1 MQHLHAGTIVLIVV
15 VGTYTLLAAIQDIR
29 FRRIPNWLTVTALL
43 LGLVYQLGF
52 YGVSGLIDAGSGF
65 ALGFGTLFV
74 LWLMGGGGAGD
85 VKLLGALGVWLGFRG
100 TFQVIVL
107 STVLVAI
114 LQLGRVIVGLA
125 RNVTRSRTERASS
138 CEVATDSQTQPVER
152 TVAYAVPVAVAT
164 WVVGALVVLKSIAA
178 ASANGL

>member
-1 MQHLHAGTIVLIVV
+1 MQHLHADIIVLIVA
-15 VGTYTLLAAIQDIR
+15 VGTFTLLAAIWDIR
-29 FRRIPNWLTVTALL
+29 FRRIPNWLNVAALL

-52 YGVSGLIDAGSGF
+52 FGVPGLFAAGSGF

-114 LQLGRVIVGLA
+114 LQLGRMVVGLV
-125 RNVTRSRTERASS
+125 RNTYRPAERLSS
-138 CEVATDSQTQPVER
+138 SEVAADSRSQSVER
-152 TVAYAVPVAVAT
+152 TVAFAVPVAVAT
-164 WVVGALVVLKSIAA
+164 WVFGAIMVLKSIVA
-178 ASANGL
+178 ASSNGL